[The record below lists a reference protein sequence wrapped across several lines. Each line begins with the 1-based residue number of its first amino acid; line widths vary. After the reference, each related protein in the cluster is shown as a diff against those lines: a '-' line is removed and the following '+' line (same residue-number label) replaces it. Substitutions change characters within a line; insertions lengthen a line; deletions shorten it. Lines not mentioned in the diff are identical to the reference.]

1 MLRSTFHRFFGPI
14 AARLGYFRPLAASK
28 PRAVDELGQKNDL
41 LMSFYAA
48 IDHAGWKPKHLMDVG
63 ANRGTW
69 AQAARRAFPNALITM
84 LEPQSWLRPSPQEIA
99 EKDPNMRYFPV
110 GAGRV
115 AGSFSFTL
123 AERDDS
129 STFRLSKQEAESRGL
144 EQREIPVVTLDGLV
158 REQGLPVPDIVKI
171 DAEGLDL
178 DVLEG
183 ASSLLGRTE
192 VFMVEAGIV
201 NKIFP
206 NSVSRMIS
214 YMESKGY
221 VLFDITDL
229 NRPWKAPVLW
239 LVELVFVKR
248 DGVLDAKNWRA

>member
-1 MLRSTFHRFFGPI
+1 MLRSIFHRSFGPI
-14 AARLGYFRPLAASK
+14 AARLGYFRPQPTLKS
-28 PRAVDELGQKNDL
+28 RVVNELGQKNDL
-41 LMSFYAA
+41 LMSFYTA
-48 IDHAGWKPKHLMDVG
+48 IALADWKPKHIVDVG

-84 LEPQSWLRPSPQEIA
+84 LEPQSWLRPGPQDLV

-129 STFRLSKQEAESRGL
+129 STFRLSKQEADARGL
-144 EQREIPVVTLDGLV
+144 EQREIPVVTLDGLIGQ
-158 REQGLPVPDIVKI
+158 EGLPMPDIVKI

-183 ASSLLGRTE
+183 ASGFFGRTE

-206 NSVSRMIS
+206 NSVGRMIT

-221 VLFDITDL
+221 VLFDLTDL

-248 DGVLDAKNWRA
+248 DGVLDSKNWRD

>member
-1 MLRSTFHRFFGPI
+1 MLRSIFHRLFGPL
-14 AARLGYFRPLAASK
+14 AARFGYFRPGTSKRSEAAG
-28 PRAVDELGQKNDL
+28 AFEQKNSL

-48 IDHAGWKPKHLMDVG
+48 IKHSGWTPKHIMDVG

-69 AQAARRAFPNALITM
+69 AQVARQAFPGALITM
-84 LEPQSWLRPSPQEIA
+84 LEPQSWLTPSPQELV
-99 EKDPNMRYFPV
+99 EKDANMRYFPV

-115 AGSFSFTL
+115 AGSFLFTM

-129 STFRLSKQEAESRGL
+129 STFRLSTEEAKARGL
-144 EQREIPVVTLDGLV
+144 EQREIPVVTLDGLL
-158 REQGLPVPDIVKI
+158 RQEALPVPDVVKI

-178 DVLEG
+178 EVLEG
-183 ASSLLGRTE
+183 ASDLFGRTE

-201 NKIFP
+201 NKVFP
-206 NSVSRMIS
+206 NSVSRMIT

-229 NRPWKAPVLW
+229 NRPWKVPVLW

-248 DGVLDAKNWRA
+248 DGVLDAKNWRD